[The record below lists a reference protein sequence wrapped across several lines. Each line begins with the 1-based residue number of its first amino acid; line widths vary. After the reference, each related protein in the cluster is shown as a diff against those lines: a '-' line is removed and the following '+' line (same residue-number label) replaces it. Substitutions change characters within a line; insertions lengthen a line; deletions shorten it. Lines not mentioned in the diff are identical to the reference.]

1 MKITKRQL
9 ARIIKEEIATVTDAA
24 IEDVVM
30 SILSDE
36 GGAAGLEPI
45 EDALEDLEDDEISLP
60 DEPIEDVVGDVTGVK
75 RHADG
80 DFIDTTQLES
90 KIRVTKSQLLQIIK
104 EEKQKIL
111 KEQRAGAGADFE
123 TGSILVEFAQ
133 QYAALGSAIQE
144 QLNEV
149 IKVYLVDGGFPEE
162 LEDAIMQQNPA
173 ALERAVGQLR
183 RTVSQMEDEGFEEA
197 GDLMNLFEEID
208 TALRNM

>member
-1 MKITKRQL
+1 MKITRRQL
-9 ARIIKEEIATVTDAA
+9 R
-24 IEDVVM
+24 
-30 SILSDE
+30 
-36 GGAAGLEPI
+36 
-45 EDALEDLEDDEISLP
+45 
-60 DEPIEDVVGDVTGVK
+60 
-75 RHADG
+75 R
-80 DFIDTTQLES
+80 
-90 KIRVTKSQLLQIIK
+90 IIK

-123 TGSILVEFAQ
+123 TGSVLVEFAQ

-149 IKVYLVDGGFPEE
+149 IKVYLVDGGMVDE

-183 RTVSQMEDEGFEEA
+183 RTVSQMESEGFEEA
-197 GDLMNLFEEID
+197 SDLMNLFEEID

>member
-9 ARIIKEEIATVTDAA
+9 KRIIKEE
-24 IEDVVM
+24 
-30 SILSDE
+30 
-36 GGAAGLEPI
+36 
-45 EDALEDLEDDEISLP
+45 
-60 DEPIEDVVGDVTGVK
+60 K
-75 RHADG
+75 R
-80 DFIDTTQLES
+80 
-90 KIRVTKSQLLQIIK
+90 
-104 EEKQKIL
+104 KIL
-111 KEQRAGAGADFE
+111 KEQRAGSAADFE

-133 QYAALGSAIQE
+133 QYAALGGAIQE

>member
-9 ARIIKEEIATVTDAA
+9 RRIIKEEKA
-24 IEDVVM
+24 
-30 SILSDE
+30 
-36 GGAAGLEPI
+36 
-45 EDALEDLEDDEISLP
+45 
-60 DEPIEDVVGDVTGVK
+60 
-75 RHADG
+75 
-80 DFIDTTQLES
+80 
-90 KIRVTKSQLLQIIK
+90 
-104 EEKQKIL
+104 KIL
-111 KEQRAGAGADFE
+111 KEQRAGACADFE

-149 IKVYLVDGGFPEE
+149 IKVYLVDGGMVDE

-183 RTVSQMEDEGFEEA
+183 RTVSQMESEGFEEA
-197 GDLMNLFEEID
+197 SDLMNLFEEIG

>member
-9 ARIIKEEIATVTDAA
+9 R
-24 IEDVVM
+24 
-30 SILSDE
+30 
-36 GGAAGLEPI
+36 
-45 EDALEDLEDDEISLP
+45 
-60 DEPIEDVVGDVTGVK
+60 
-75 RHADG
+75 R
-80 DFIDTTQLES
+80 
-90 KIRVTKSQLLQIIK
+90 IIK

-149 IKVYLVDGGFPEE
+149 IKVFLVDGGMPDE

-173 ALERAVGQLR
+173 ALERGVRQLR
-183 RTVSQMEDEGFEEA
+183 RTVSEMASEGYEEA
-197 GDLMNLFEEID
+197 EDLMNLFEEID
-208 TALRNM
+208 TAMRNM

>member
-9 ARIIKEEIATVTDAA
+9 ARIIKEEKA
-24 IEDVVM
+24 
-30 SILSDE
+30 
-36 GGAAGLEPI
+36 
-45 EDALEDLEDDEISLP
+45 
-60 DEPIEDVVGDVTGVK
+60 
-75 RHADG
+75 
-80 DFIDTTQLES
+80 
-90 KIRVTKSQLLQIIK
+90 
-104 EEKQKIL
+104 KIL

-183 RTVSQMEDEGFEEA
+183 RTVSQMDDEGFEEA
-197 GDLMNLFEEID
+197 SDLMNLFEEIE